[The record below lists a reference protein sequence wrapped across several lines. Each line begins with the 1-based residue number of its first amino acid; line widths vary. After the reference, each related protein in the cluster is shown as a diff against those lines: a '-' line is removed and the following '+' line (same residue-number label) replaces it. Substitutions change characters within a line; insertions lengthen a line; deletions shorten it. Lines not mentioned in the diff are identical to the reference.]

1 MTRLTPGCT
10 VRCRRPSGETAEG
23 TVTAVRHFPVDFVEV
38 LFAGEDRPVA
48 YTSSSLARAV
58 AAAGVVVDNRP
69 LIADGAWH
77 E

>member
-1 MTRLTPGCT
+1 MRRLTPGCT

-48 YTSSSLARAV
+48 YTGSTLARAE
-58 AAAGVVVDNRP
+58 AAADIDNRP
-69 LIADGAWH
+69 LIADGAWQ